1 MSNLH
6 LQVVTFDETKRLFH
20 LEKHGLDFEDAV
32 VVFDSQDKVTFESN
46 RHGEKRNMDWA
57 LIEVF
62 GTLLALVYVKRS
74 EEIKVIAFRRTSRCQ
89 EED

>member
-6 LQVVTFDETKRLFH
+6 LQVVTFDETKRLTH
-20 LEKHGLDFEDAV
+20 LEKHSLDFEDAV

-57 LIEVF
+57 WIEVF

-74 EEIKVIAFRRTSRCQ
+74 EEIKVIAFRRASRCQ